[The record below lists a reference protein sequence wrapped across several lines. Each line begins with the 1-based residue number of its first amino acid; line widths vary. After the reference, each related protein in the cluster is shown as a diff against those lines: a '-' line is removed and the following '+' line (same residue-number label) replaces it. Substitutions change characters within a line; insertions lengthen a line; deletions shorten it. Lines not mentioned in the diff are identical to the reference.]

1 VSEARPLTLRRALNT
16 PTIAVGLYALIVG
29 VICWSSYTGAQQ
41 MGYNWQWYQVPQ
53 YIYTFTDDGFQAG
66 EILTGLWATI
76 VLSVTCFVLAT
87 LLGLLVALLRLSGLV
102 VGKGVAVG
110 YLELIRNIPLLV
122 LLYLFYYVLG
132 PVFGLDRWTAAVLTL
147 SVFHSALI
155 SEIFRAGINSVA
167 IGQWEAAA
175 SIGMSR
181 AQAYRYII
189 LPQSVRFML
198 PPLTGEGVHLIK
210 SSAIVS
216 VIAVAELTTVGRNI
230 ISDTYMSFEI
240 WFTIAAVYLA
250 LTLVLSFGVSLL
262 EQRFH
267 TENQPQPTG
276 DFHVNKPQK
285 NHEQRAGPCLCST
298 HQHCFRHLR
307 DGAAGDPSTDD

>member
-1 VSEARPLTLRRALNT
+1 MRDTRRMTVSRVLNM
-16 PTIAVGLYALIVG
+16 PSIAVVLYFVVVGAIV
-29 VICWSSYTGAQQ
+29 WMSYTGARQ
-41 MGYNWQWYQVPQ
+41 MGYNWQWYQIPK
-53 YIYTFTDDGFQAG
+53 YFYSFTEDGFQPG

-76 VLSVTCFVLAT
+76 VLSLTSFILAT
-87 LLGLLVALLRLSGLV
+87 LLGLGVALLRLSGLV

-110 YLELIRNIPLLV
+110 YLEFVRNIPLLV

-132 PVFGLDRWTAAVLTL
+132 PVFGFDRWTAAVMTL
-147 SVFHSALI
+147 AVFHSALI
-155 SEIFRAGINSVA
+155 SEIFRAGINSVSTS
-167 IGQWEAAA
+167 QWEAAA

-198 PPLTGEGVHLIK
+198 PPLTGEVVHLIK

-216 VIAVAELTTVGRNI
+216 VIAVAELTTIGRNI

-250 LTLVLSFGVSLL
+250 LTLVLSFGVSAV
-262 EQRFH
+262 ERRFQS
-267 TENQPQPTG
+267 E
-276 DFHVNKPQK
+276 V
-285 NHEQRAGPCLCST
+285 
-298 HQHCFRHLR
+298 
-307 DGAAGDPSTDD
+307 